1 MTTGQLYILTSVL
14 LVGIGIFCLIA
25 KKNLIQ
31 ILIGIEIIA
40 KGVTLSF
47 VTAGYLLGN
56 EKIAQAMV
64 ITIILIEVVTASI
77 AMSIIVNVYKHTDS
91 IDVKDIKRL
100 KG

>member
-1 MTTGQLYILTSVL
+1 MTTGQSYILVSVL
-14 LVGIGIFCLIA
+14 LIGIGIYCIIA

-47 VTAGYLLGN
+47 ITGGFILGN
-56 EKIAQAMV
+56 EQIAQAIV
-64 ITIILIEVVTASI
+64 ITIILIEVVTAAI
-77 AMSIIVNVYKHTDS
+77 AMSVIVNVYKHTGS
-91 IDVKDIKRL
+91 LDVKDIKRL